1 MFTISSKFEPFTIS
15 NKFNLDLDII
25 IKINL
30 ESENKFVE
38 FIDAR
43 IEKVLERLRMKSI
56 HLLQMKEIHDE

>member
-30 ESENKFVE
+30 EGENKFVE

-43 IEKVLERLRMKSI
+43 IEKVLERLRMKPI

>member
-30 ESENKFVE
+30 EGENKFVE